1 MKIQLQNIA
10 LSFDEKALFS
20 GLDLTVETGD
30 FVLIQGA
37 SGIGKTSLLRLFN
50 RLQDPTSGQILVD
63 DQPADELDVPVLRRR
78 IGYVQQTP
86 ILVDGTVRD
95 NLLLPF
101 TFKAAGNAQSPD
113 DSSLENWLADFQLD
127 GVALDDDA
135 QNLSV
140 GQKQRI
146 AFIRSLL
153 VGPDILL
160 GDEPTSALDE
170 ASRVIVEGWLERI
183 ALEKQAAVVMI
194 THTDFRPKK
203 VVARRYRLQA
213 DGLIEIA

>member
-1 MKIQLQNIA
+1 MKIDLQNIS
-10 LSFDEKALFS
+10 LSFHDKTLFT

-63 DQPADELDVPVLRRR
+63 GTPVGDIDVTTLRRR

-95 NLLLPF
+95 NLHLPF
-101 TFKAAGNAQSPD
+101 RYKASGSSSPPSD
-113 DSSLENWLADFQLD
+113 ETLSQWLVDCQLN
-127 GVALDDDA
+127 GVGLDDDA
-135 QNLSV
+135 QTLSV

-146 AFIRSLL
+146 ALIRSLL
-153 VGPDILL
+153 VEPDVLL

-170 ASRVIVEGWLERI
+170 ASRTIVEGWLERI
-183 ALEKQAAVVMI
+183 ALEKRAAVIMI
-194 THTDFRPKK
+194 THTGYQPRE
-203 VVARRYRLQA
+203 VQARAYRLTQ
-213 DGLIEIA
+213 DGLTKIG